1 MLSPI
6 SFTSIPFEPLVLPK
20 DIYEISLCYLEQSLD
35 SVSALAY
42 KKTANQIKPVA
53 TTLPEDFQI
62 IRRIPTDPLETLPE
76 ISFNPPNFSP
86 GERYTLERKSAM
98 NVNQEQFLWPE
109 EEKLVHHLI
118 KLQEF
123 AFAWTE
129 DEKGKFSSDY
139 FDPVVIPTVK
149 HIPWSLK
156 NIPIPPGIFSRVVE
170 IIKGKLAAGI
180 YEPSNFSY
188 WSY

>member
-6 SFTSIPFEPLVLPK
+6 SFTSIPFEPLILPK

-35 SVSALAY
+35 SVSSLAY

-62 IRRIPTDPLETLPE
+62 IQRIPTDPLKTLPE

-86 GERYTLERKSAM
+86 GECYTLKHKSAM
-98 NVNQEQFLWPE
+98 NINQEQFLWPE
-109 EEKLVHHLI
+109 EEKLVHYLI

-123 AFAWTE
+123 AFA
-129 DEKGKFSSDY
+129 
-139 FDPVVIPTVK
+139 
-149 HIPWSLK
+149 
-156 NIPIPPGIFSRVVE
+156 
-170 IIKGKLAAGI
+170 
-180 YEPSNFSY
+180 
-188 WSY
+188 

>member
-6 SFTSIPFEPLVLPK
+6 SFTSIPFELLVLPK
-20 DIYEISLCYLEQSLD
+20 DIYEISLCYLKQSLD
-35 SVSALAY
+35 LVSSLAY
-42 KKTANQIKPVA
+42 KKTANQIKPVV
-53 TTLPEDFQI
+53 TILPKDFWI
-62 IRRIPTDPLETLPE
+62 IQCISTDPLKTLPE
-76 ISFNPPNFSP
+76 ISFNLPNFSP
-86 GERYTLERKSAM
+86 GECYTFKCKSAM

-123 AFAWTE
+123 TFVWTE
-129 DEKGKFSSDY
+129 DKKEKFLSDY

-170 IIKGKLAAGI
+170 IIKGKLATGI

-188 WSY
+188 

>member
-35 SVSALAY
+35 SVSSLAY

-53 TTLPEDFQI
+53 MTLPEDFWI

-86 GERYTLERKSAM
+86 GECYTLECKSAM

-109 EEKLVHHLI
+109 EEKLVHYLI

-129 DEKGKFSSDY
+129 DEKEKFSSDY
-139 FDPVVIPTVK
+139 FDPVVIPTVE
-149 HIPWSLK
+149 HIL
-156 NIPIPPGIFSRVVE
+156 
-170 IIKGKLAAGI
+170 
-180 YEPSNFSY
+180 
-188 WSY
+188 